1 MEKNN
6 KLIKG
11 ILYGAL
17 AGAVISLLDRET
29 RENTVNQ
36 VKDCGRTVWHYSK
49 NPTELIEG
57 VSDKIS
63 VARQKIEE
71 VTEDI
76 TFIVEKVN
84 DIRQSSDKLLLS
96 NNIEEGRELDEI

>member
-1 MEKNN
+1 MEDNN

-11 ILYGAL
+11 ILFGAL
-17 AGAVISLLDRET
+17 AGAAISLLDRET
-29 RENTVNQ
+29 REKTVSQ

-49 NPTELIEG
+49 NPNELIEG

-84 DIRQSSDKLLLS
+84 DIKQSSDKLLSS

>member
-1 MEKNN
+1 MEKDN
-6 KLIKG
+6 KLFKG

-17 AGAVISLLDRET
+17 AGAAISLLDRET
-29 RENTVNQ
+29 RENTVSR

-49 NPTELIEG
+49 HPSELIDG

-63 VARQKIEE
+63 GARQKIEG
-71 VTEDI
+71 VTDDI

-84 DIRQSSDKLLLS
+84 DIKRSSDKLLLS
-96 NNIEEGRELDEI
+96 NEIEDGRELDEI